1 MMMDVIYLLMFL
13 LTEFLNYI
21 LGYSVIFGMKLNKSK
36 SSWIITIV
44 AIIISHIALLISFG
58 IEISCGVSFISM
70 LIIPTI
76 LLRPLEIKNF
86 MLYPFIVVSV
96 SIIGV
101 CTSFIIAIMFNIPI
115 HNIIDD
121 RVMTVGC
128 QSFSILLMFLFIL
141 YRKFKNKENYEIYLD
156 WKQYIILYA
165 VVISLFL
172 LLAPI
177 QSLSRIVDNYS
188 DINTIGLAA
197 SMACIVLIIVTVWQ
211 AITSTKEQY
220 LQEQNIMNEKY
231 IELQKE
237 YYEQLVN
244 HDESM
249 RRFKHDMNA
258 HIQVMK
264 ALCEDNEKSDLRQY
278 LDTVIKEST
287 NNEVKSITRNKT
299 VDVILRKMLEDA
311 EENQITIEIK
321 GVLPEKTKIHQFDL
335 CTLVSN
341 LFKNAIEACEK
352 IDDVSKRFIYIELGV
367 YNMHFYMLIK
377 NTVDE
382 TVIIK
387 YNYLKTTKAD
397 YKNHGIGTKN
407 ILNVVK
413 KYDGMVEYSCE
424 DGWFTAEVDI

>member
-1 MMMDVIYLLMFL
+1 MIKDVIYLLMFL

-36 SSWIITIV
+36 SSWITTIV
-44 AIIISHIALLISFG
+44 AIIISHIVLLISFG
-58 IEISCGVSFISM
+58 IEVSCGVSFISM
-70 LIIPTI
+70 IIIPIT
-76 LLRPLEIKNF
+76 LLRPVEIKNF
-86 MLYPFIVVSV
+86 MLYPFIVVGV
-96 SIIGV
+96 SNIGV
-101 CTSFIIAIMFNIPI
+101 CISFIIAIMFNIPI
-115 HNIIDD
+115 HYIIDD
-121 RVMTVGC
+121 SVMTVGC
-128 QSFSILLMFLFIL
+128 QSFSILIMFLFKL

-177 QSLSRIVDNYS
+177 QFISRTADNYS

-197 SMACIVLIIVTVWQ
+197 STASLVLIIVTIWQ
-211 AITSTKEQY
+211 AISSTKEQY
-220 LQEQNIMNEKY
+220 LQERNIMNEKY
-231 IELQKE
+231 IGLQKE

-249 RRFKHDMNA
+249 RRFKHDINA

-287 NNEVKSITRNKT
+287 NNEVISITGNKT
-299 VDVILRKMLEDA
+299 VDVIIRKMLEEA
-311 EENQITIEIK
+311 EENQITIDIK
-321 GVLPEKTKIHQFDL
+321 GALPEKTKIQQFDL

-352 IDDVSKRFIYIELGV
+352 IDDASKRFIYVELGV
-367 YNMHFYMLIK
+367 YNIHFYMLIK
-377 NTVDE
+377 NTVNE

-387 YNYLKTTKAD
+387 NNYLKTTKVD

-413 KYDGMVEYSCE
+413 KYDGMLEYRCE
-424 DGWFTAEVDI
+424 DGWFIAEVDI